1 MRDSK
6 EIHGAKVYQ
15 LPNKPDNNGSYKG
28 ALLQNEFYEILP
40 RSIVSQVVEYESIS
54 NKNFKL
60 NINENFKTK

>member
-1 MRDSK
+1 M
-6 EIHGAKVYQ
+6 
-15 LPNKPDNNGSYKG
+15 SYKG
-28 ALLQNEFYEILP
+28 AQLQNEFYEILP